1 MGALEGKGTREARA
15 GSVIG
20 AVCRRGRALGARIAR
35 FPTLPC
41 PLGQSRARKR
51 CLSFVALAF
60 PLSRRRLYL
69 TLSVLPFPPLSIALS
84 LSHTHFPISG
94 SLLLTPPPPHRPP
107 SHHHSFLDRF
117 VVYLTAQHLHLS
129 LASTVIAFDL
139 AGRRRQSSRAPSS
152 LFAPNLH
159 PSSPSPH
166 PRTHARTRLRTAPHV
181 HTHFDLVTITPATGH
196 RLHRSSHPRYT
207 TRRRERLPFCAA
219 SSTTL
224 ASRTR
229 RPIDVRTRQQRTSRT
244 HFIFRRQSTTKTLHC
259 RGSWHWHLERTLF
272 LCNLIICTSQQPRG
286 L

>member
-1 MGALEGKGTREARA
+1 MPPRPITSPQAL
-15 GSVIG
+15 SLL
-20 AVCRRGRALGARIAR
+20 CLLQCLGLSSLSP
-35 FPTLPC
+35 PTLPD
-41 PLGQSRARKR
+41 SR
-51 CLSFVALAF
+51 CTS
-60 PLSRRRLYL
+60 
-69 TLSVLPFPPLSIALS
+69 LPASLHRSLS

-94 SLLLTPPPPHRPP
+94 SLLLTPPPPPHRPP

-166 PRTHARTRLRTAPHV
+166 PPTHARTRLRTAPHV

-196 RLHRSSHPRYT
+196 HLHRSSHLRYT

-224 ASRTR
+224 ASR
-229 RPIDVRTRQQRTSRT
+229 PDD
-244 HFIFRRQSTTKTLHC
+244 QSTSGRQDNKEPLGLTSSFGGNLRQRLCIVAAAGTGISK
-259 RGSWHWHLERTLF
+259 ERYF
-272 LCNLIICTSQQPRG
+272 FVIS
-286 L
+286 

>member
-51 CLSFVALAF
+51 CLSFVFCSALAF
-60 PLSRRRLYL
+60 PLSRRRFYL
-69 TLSVLPFPPLSIALS
+69 TLSVLPFPPLSSLS
-84 LSHTHFPISG
+84 LSLTHTSPSQAHCY
-94 SLLLTPPPPHRPP
+94 LLLLLIVLLLITTP
-107 SHHHSFLDRF
+107 S
-117 VVYLTAQHLHLS
+117 LTASLSTLLRSTCIFRSHLPLLLS
-129 LASTVIAFDL
+129 TSPAADDNSAERLRRCSPLISIHPV
-139 AGRRRQSSRAPSS
+139 RRRT
-152 LFAPNLH
+152 
-159 PSSPSPH
+159 H

-224 ASRTR
+224 ASR
-229 RPIDVRTRQQRTSRT
+229 PDD
-244 HFIFRRQSTTKTLHC
+244 QSTSGRQDNKEPLGLTSSFGGNLRQRLCIVAAAGTGISK
-259 RGSWHWHLERTLF
+259 ERYF
-272 LCNLIICTSQQPRG
+272 FVIS
-286 L
+286 

>member
-1 MGALEGKGTREARA
+1 MPPRPITSPQAL
-15 GSVIG
+15 SLL
-20 AVCRRGRALGARIAR
+20 CLLQCLG
-35 FPTLPC
+35 
-41 PLGQSRARKR
+41 
-51 CLSFVALAF
+51 LSS
-60 PLSRRRLYL
+60 LSRRRLYL

-196 RLHRSSHPRYT
+196 HLHRSSHPRYT

-224 ASRTR
+224 ASR
-229 RPIDVRTRQQRTSRT
+229 PDD
-244 HFIFRRQSTTKTLHC
+244 QSTSGRQDNKEPLGLTSSFGGNLRQRLCIVAAAGTGISK
-259 RGSWHWHLERTLF
+259 ERYF
-272 LCNLIICTSQQPRG
+272 FVIS
-286 L
+286 

>member
-1 MGALEGKGTREARA
+1 MPPRPITSPQAL
-15 GSVIG
+15 SLL
-20 AVCRRGRALGARIAR
+20 CLLQCLGLSSLSP
-35 FPTLPC
+35 PTLPDSLC
-41 PLGQSRARKR
+41 TSLPASLHRSLSLTHTSPSQAHCYLLLLLLIVLLLIITPSLTASLSTLLRSTCIFRSHLPLLLSTSPAADDNPAERLRR
-51 CLSFVALAF
+51 CS
-60 PLSRRRLYL
+60 PLISIHPVRRR
-69 TLSVLPFPPLSIALS
+69 
-84 LSHTHFPISG
+84 TH
-94 SLLLTPPPPHRPP
+94 
-107 SHHHSFLDRF
+107 
-117 VVYLTAQHLHLS
+117 A
-129 LASTVIAFDL
+129 
-139 AGRRRQSSRAPSS
+139 
-152 LFAPNLH
+152 
-159 PSSPSPH
+159 
-166 PRTHARTRLRTAPHV
+166 RTHARTRLRTAPHV